1 MSASCRQ
8 GTNVRPHVD
17 VRFQRTSVRPKVLRF
32 SGRRPVGGVED
43 MSAMSAMS
51 AMYASLSDEPGVGWT
66 GVWLIVVGI
75 KR

>member
-8 GTNVRPHVD
+8 WTNVRPHVD
-17 VRFQRTSVRPKVLRF
+17 VRFQRMSVRPKVLRF

-43 MSAMSAMS
+43 MSAMSAM
-51 AMYASLSDEPGVGWT
+51 YASLSDEPGIGWT